1 MQRLRWRYYEVESY
15 LLHPAAWQRFVEAQV
30 GPGPNADAALS
41 AVYAELDKVFEPAF
55 RTRPLAPSP
64 LEERVLRTEAVSK
77 TVIPAML
84 QAAGLNQFGKSRYF
98 EIAQCFRPE
107 EVHPEVREKLALL
120 KFAFGV
126 GPDPRVGT
134 TTPAPEGDG
143 IA

>member
-1 MQRLRWRYYEVESY
+1 MAGGCQRYARCGAAGDAVIAVIFEVE
-15 LLHPAAWQRFVEAQV
+15 PNRGAA
-30 GPGPNADAALS
+30 
-41 AVYAELDKVFEPAF
+41 
-55 RTRPLAPSP
+55 
-64 LEERVLRTEAVSK
+64 
-77 TVIPAML
+77 
-84 QAAGLNQFGKSRYF
+84 SRYF

-134 TTPAPEGDG
+134 TTPAPAGDG